1 MHRGGTG
8 PACCEDSTDL
18 RYIAARPV
26 ASAASGDVEGRRAR
40 RAPMSFGLG
49 GIARVL
55 IYLVVEDRRQP
66 PSPVLTICRKR

>member
-1 MHRGGTG
+1 MHRGRTG
-8 PACCEDSTDL
+8 PACCEDNSGL

-55 IYLVVEDRRQP
+55 IYLVVEDRRHQM
-66 PSPVLTICRKR
+66 SAALTCPHHL